1 MLTAWRSVGV
11 LLLVGVLCGVAWA
24 GNVSVEVKD
33 GGAAVAGALV
43 KIEPGGASGT
53 TNAAGKWTAP
63 GVAAGTY
70 RVISWKIIGGAL
82 RGGITDVVVP
92 AAGNVSVTVNYSD
105 AIWTYDYFP
114 FGVGN
119 RWQYRMKRVS
129 AAGTEAKTR
138 REHVDRAVDV
148 GGEPAVAII
157 ATSDG
162 VMDWEEIR
170 ASTRDGFVMY
180 TTQHGADTMTFDP
193 PIRIGPLLPLGYEW
207 ALTSTIKHSD
217 GSPDSPT
224 QMTVQLVGFNDITV
238 PAGTFPH
245 AARLQVVQTMGP
257 EADNITAWVG
267 RGVGIVREIE
277 TNPERTN
284 TKLLE
289 EYHIIALP
297 ARPLLRPIRP
307 VLPH

>member
-11 LLLVGVLCGVAWA
+11 LLLAGMICGGALA

-43 KIEPGGASGT
+43 RIDPGGTSGT

-63 GVAAGTY
+63 GIAAGNY
-70 RVISWKIIGGAL
+70 RVSSWKTIGGVL
-82 RGGITDVVVP
+82 RGAIADVAVP
-92 AAGNVSVTVNYSD
+92 AAGNVSVTLSYSE

-119 RWQYRMKRVS
+119 SWQYRMKRVS
-129 AAGTEAKTR
+129 ATGTETRTR
-138 REHVDRAVDV
+138 REHVDRAIDMD
-148 GGEPAVAII
+148 GEPAVVIV
-157 ATSDG
+157 ATNDG
-162 VMDWEEIR
+162 VPEWEEIR

-180 TTQHGADTMTFDP
+180 TTQHGADTMKFDP
-193 PIRIGPLLPLGYEW
+193 PMRIGPLLPMGYEW
-207 ALTSTIKHSD
+207 VLTSTVKHSD

-238 PAGTFPH
+238 PAGTFPR
-245 AARLQVVQTMGP
+245 AARLQVTQTMGP
-257 EADNITAWVG
+257 EINNITAWVG
-267 RGVGIVREIE
+267 RGAGIVREIE

-284 TKLLE
+284 TKILE
-289 EYHIIALP
+289 EYRIIALP
-297 ARPLLRPIRP
+297 LRPILRPLRP